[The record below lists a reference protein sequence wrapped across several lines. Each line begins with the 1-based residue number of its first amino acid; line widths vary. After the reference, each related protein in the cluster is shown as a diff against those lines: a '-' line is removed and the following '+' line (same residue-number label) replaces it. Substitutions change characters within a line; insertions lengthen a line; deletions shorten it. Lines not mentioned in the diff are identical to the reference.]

1 MHRVVRGRVPW
12 DPAERAGEVDG
23 IPAIVRVTT
32 DTRDRTRDDSRSHL
46 SGGRSQYP
54 GGTWGVVG
62 LVVSTRH
69 TLSPVIVTAL
79 VLLLPSRD
87 EA

>member
-1 MHRVVRGRVPW
+1 M
-12 DPAERAGEVDG
+12 RA
-23 IPAIVRVTT
+23 R
-32 DTRDRTRDDSRSHL
+32 R
-46 SGGRSQYP
+46 
-54 GGTWGVVG
+54 GVVG
-62 LVVSTRH
+62 RGLATRH